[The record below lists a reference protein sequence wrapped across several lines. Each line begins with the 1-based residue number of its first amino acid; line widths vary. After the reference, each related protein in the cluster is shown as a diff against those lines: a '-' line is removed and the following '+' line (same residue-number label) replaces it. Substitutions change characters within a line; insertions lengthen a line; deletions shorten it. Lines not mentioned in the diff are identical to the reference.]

1 MVTAHKIPND
11 SLFMEPA
18 VSSMHVP
25 HSLTERTKFTLPQ
38 RFCSVLTSAKCIR
51 SFFAF
56 LSVVTHVL
64 VRIQKHE
71 YDHHDV
77 IWRPAHDESNY
88 NHHGNPH
95 RFHLGTMYYP
105 TSVYFGG
112 YVLTSCLH
120 LSLEHLL
127 AFCKNNTKTLGSTW
141 ELFPCLQDA
150 FDTSPYNAR
159 TRVAS
164 EY

>member
-1 MVTAHKIPND
+1 MVTAHNIPNNC
-11 SLFMEPA
+11 LFIEPA
-18 VSSMHVP
+18 LSRLHEP
-25 HSLTERTKFTLPQ
+25 HSLTERTKLTLPKS
-38 RFCSVLTSAKCIR
+38 FCHVLTSAKDIR

-105 TSVYFGG
+105 TSVHFGG
-112 YVLTSCLH
+112 YVLPSRLH

-127 AFCKNNTKTLGSTW
+127 AFCKITQKHWVHLGDYSRAYETPSTPHLIRA
-141 ELFPCLQDA
+141 EG
-150 FDTSPYNAR
+150 
-159 TRVAS
+159 RVVN

>member
-1 MVTAHKIPND
+1 MVTADKTPND

-18 VSSMHVP
+18 RSRLHAP
-25 HSLTERTKFTLPQ
+25 HSLTKKTSLRCPKAFAVFWQAQKALGVFT
-38 RFCSVLTSAKCIR
+38 
-51 SFFAF
+51 F
-56 LSVVTHVL
+56 LSVFTHVL

-88 NHHGNPH
+88 NHHGNPQ

-105 TSVYFGG
+105 TSVHFGG
-112 YVLTSCLH
+112 YVLTSRLH

-127 AFCKNNTKTLGSTW
+127 AFCKITQNIEFNLGIIPV
-141 ELFPCLQDA
+141 L
-150 FDTSPYNAR
+150 
-159 TRVAS
+159 TRRLRHLTV
-164 EY
+164 